1 MQIMS
6 ENVLSEAISTEDHQS
21 VMECLEV
28 KVQELEERL
37 SGKEVSQ

>member
-1 MQIMS
+1 MQIIS
-6 ENVLSEAISTEDHQS
+6 DNVLSEAISTEEHQS
-21 VMECLEV
+21 DMKCLEV

>member
-6 ENVLSEAISTEDHQS
+6 DSVLSEAISTVDHQS
-21 VMECLEV
+21 DMECLEV

-37 SGKEVSQ
+37 SEKEVCQ